1 MASAPLARRLFPDF
15 FNRGGVAISSS
26 SSFPVAANAPS
37 RSQAIATESLDDA
50 FAAAPSRAHAASF
63 ARSPGDDATTS
74 KSGVSGTKLSSS
86 SSPSPSS
93 SPSASTCFGVGSAL
107 ASTAA
112 ADARSLASFLRR
124 QLLSLGGLFGRL
136 ASPTASWGSCA
147 RADSPGS
154 DSATTSASKSFESVG
169 IFVWT
174 ARVTF
179 TAFFRLFCRL
189 RFVRFRTP
197 PSFEVRL
204 GAIVCAGDMNGF
216 AVRTTSATNPPTR
229 RSITATGDIVE
240 CDTIAVGPVPPSGP
254 SDPSSRPGW
263 LSCDC
268 VPSIESPELGSSALR
283 ESNPGA
289 AVLNVFLARLR
300 LFFGS
305 TSSASAAFVAS
316 RRLRFSVF
324 FRLRCVGV
332 VVRSAR
338 AACAARLCLAIAA
351 ARDAPTALTGAP
363 HSCRC
368 DPCLPGSEFDLMSA
382 DGTKTLPWTSTCVMS
397 ASPTRSWKVLQCFTP
412 SSDVVAADATDT
424 SRSGR
429 PVMLAP
435 PGVPRSGG
443 GGSRAEGARLRRTP

>member
-1 MASAPLARRLFPDF
+1 M
-15 FNRGGVAISSS
+15 
-26 SSFPVAANAPS
+26 
-37 RSQAIATESLDDA
+37 
-50 FAAAPSRAHAASF
+50 
-63 ARSPGDDATTS
+63 
-74 KSGVSGTKLSSS
+74 
-86 SSPSPSS
+86 
-93 SPSASTCFGVGSAL
+93 

-174 ARVTF
+174 ARVL

-204 GAIVCAGDMNGF
+204 GAIFCAGDMNGF

-289 AVLNVFLARLR
+289 A
-300 LFFGS
+300 G
-305 TSSASAAFVAS
+305 
-316 RRLRFSVF
+316 
-324 FRLRCVGV
+324 
-332 VVRSAR
+332 
-338 AACAARLCLAIAA
+338 
-351 ARDAPTALTGAP
+351 
-363 HSCRC
+363 
-368 DPCLPGSEFDLMSA
+368 
-382 DGTKTLPWTSTCVMS
+382 
-397 ASPTRSWKVLQCFTP
+397 
-412 SSDVVAADATDT
+412 
-424 SRSGR
+424 
-429 PVMLAP
+429 
-435 PGVPRSGG
+435 
-443 GGSRAEGARLRRTP
+443 

>member
-1 MASAPLARRLFPDF
+1 M
-15 FNRGGVAISSS
+15 
-26 SSFPVAANAPS
+26 
-37 RSQAIATESLDDA
+37 
-50 FAAAPSRAHAASF
+50 
-63 ARSPGDDATTS
+63 
-74 KSGVSGTKLSSS
+74 
-86 SSPSPSS
+86 
-93 SPSASTCFGVGSAL
+93 
-107 ASTAA
+107 
-112 ADARSLASFLRR
+112 
-124 QLLSLGGLFGRL
+124 
-136 ASPTASWGSCA
+136 
-147 RADSPGS
+147 
-154 DSATTSASKSFESVG
+154 
-169 IFVWT
+169 
-174 ARVTF
+174 
-179 TAFFRLFCRL
+179 
-189 RFVRFRTP
+189 
-197 PSFEVRL
+197 
-204 GAIVCAGDMNGF
+204 
-216 AVRTTSATNPPTR
+216 RTTSATNPPTR

-240 CDTIAVGPVPPSGP
+240 CDTIAVGPVPSPL
-254 SDPSSRPGW
+254 DPAGSNGSNGW

-289 AVLNVFLARLR
+289 AVLKVFLARLR
-300 LFFGS
+300 LFFP

-351 ARDAPTALTGAP
+351 ARDAPTADTGAP